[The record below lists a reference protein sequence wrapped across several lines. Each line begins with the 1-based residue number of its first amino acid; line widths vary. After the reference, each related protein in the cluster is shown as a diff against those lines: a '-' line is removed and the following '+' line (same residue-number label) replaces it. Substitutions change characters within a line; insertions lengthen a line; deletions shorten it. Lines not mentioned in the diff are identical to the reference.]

1 VSTTGVQRQ
10 VTLAPA
16 AESARTARRLVAD
29 VLASAG
35 AEDFTDTATLLT
47 SELVTNG
54 IVHAHTDLQVTVEA
68 TRTWL
73 RVEVIDG
80 NPQLPGR
87 RDYDEGA
94 TTGRGMEMVEL
105 LADDFGVEPLDDDGK
120 RVWFRLGAVPGT
132 RSPEHARSNATGTT
146 TAEQHHDV
154 DRPTTRVQLRA
165 TPVTLY
171 CAWQQHADAL
181 LREATL
187 VALENDTG
195 EREDYPLAGRALSA
209 IAEAA
214 TEAFALRDDEVVLAD
229 LTLEMPT
236 PAIAWF
242 PILRDLLGRATLLAL
257 AGKLLTPPSLPEIIA
272 VRRWICDEI
281 ARQAAGLP
289 PTPWVEQAVEV
300 TDVPPTPATVIE
312 EVRAATVAQVAA
324 DTTNR
329 IIAVSE
335 PAAELLGWGAH
346 ELEGHR
352 LVAIIPP
359 RMRDRHI
366 AGFTRHL
373 LEGSSRILGRPT
385 RVPALCRDG
394 SEVEIDLLI
403 ERKAD
408 AATRGIFVATLTP
421 VKQG

>member
-105 LADDFGVEPLDDDGK
+105 LADDFNVEELPDDGK
-120 RVWFRLGAVPGT
+120 RVWFRLGEVPGT
-132 RSPEHARSNATGTT
+132 PSRASMSDEARV
-146 TAEQHHDV
+146 EE
-154 DRPTTRVQLRA
+154 DRPTTTVHLLA
-165 TPVTLY
+165 LPITLY
-171 CAWQQHADAL
+171 CVWQQHEDAL

-187 VALENDTG
+187 VALENEIG
-195 EREDYPLAGRALSA
+195 EHEDYPLAGRALGA
-209 IAEAA
+209 LADAA
-214 TEAFALRDDEVVLAD
+214 NDLFGLRDAD
-229 LTLEMPT
+229 DATADVTLDISSA
-236 PAIAWF
+236 AIPWF

-335 PAAELLGWGAH
+335 PAAELLGWGPH

-421 VKQG
+421 ADQR